1 MSGHQNPDDLLR
13 AVEASHDQY
22 LRNLRTLH
30 EALASSVRQ
39 RSDSRP
45 TIATSPLLRPASS
58 PALSP
63 ELLADATF
71 HSHSHSP
78 VPRSRRPTLSDPN
91 ERRPQFLGIEKKHI
105 PASLHSE
112 YEVEFLPLLDTTV
125 PHHGH
130 GHAPIIPRPIERVSW
145 TDSQLMWHLK
155 YTDFHGAAEIAM
167 KDIMDKQSEID
178 ENGDFRAFA
187 AYETEGYISS
197 TLELYDID
205 AEGHATPVGKQQ
217 QPQRQLD
224 RQHPSLPQVITPSQ
238 IVDAPTV
245 WNALKE
251 IHSDG
256 QAVGLMTILQEP
268 TPLMLGALHLT
279 MSPYFDMT
287 ELLNHFTTD
296 QDNKGKTRAYVN
308 RAFVND
314 NTPNNVRQ
322 RSAFFVF
329 KYYTVVG
336 DGLEPAA
343 WQKYDKRPSDARS
356 LDHID
361 IAECS
366 SVLALSLAGPATR
379 SVKLS
384 KRRGGPQEGRLFN
397 PFAPWHLLSL
407 QSFPDDEHTVRSDDE
422 LPRRRFPNG
431 PHAFL
436 DALAAEYRDA
446 TRRNTA
452 LHERITK
459 LITPPTEFMF
469 DPSLRDKL
477 LFEDKHFTYIRRYF
491 WAYNTLGVIND
502 GLRAMLAAYAEAFTD
517 DFWAGR
523 HSTLWP
529 HPEPD
534 SPDGLAYRET
544 MATLRIELDRACREL
559 EVVAARNRATRKE
572 IENLRDQLFSGS
584 SIKESRRAI
593 EQGDNIKILTLSSM
607 VFLPL
612 TFVTSVFGITEF
624 TIPPSDWRF
633 AITMVCVCV
642 PFILLLILLQTR
654 TGYSLFQRLAARIR
668 RARDD
673 LVRALRTPDPPLPA
687 PRAPGRVQT
696 LTGEVKPRRK
706 RRLTVRRGPPEAAAA
721 AAAAATEGEG
731 NGWMRWGPWRLRNV
745 DGKTVEVSQ
754 NGAKGAQERVR
765 GVV

>member
-1 MSGHQNPDDLLR
+1 MAGHQNPDELLR
-13 AVEASHDQY
+13 AVEASHEQY
-22 LRNLRTLH
+22 LRSLRTLH
-30 EALASSVRQ
+30 DALASSVRQ
-39 RSDSRP
+39 RSESRS
-45 TIATSPLLRPASS
+45 TIPVSPLLRPASS

-63 ELLADATF
+63 QLLGDATF
-71 HSHSHSP
+71 PSQSP
-78 VPRSRRPTLSDPN
+78 GPRSRRPTLDPN
-91 ERRPQFLGIEKKHI
+91 ERRPQFLSIERKHT

-112 YEVEFLPLLDTTV
+112 YEVEFLPLLD
-125 PHHGH
+125 PA
-130 GHAPIIPRPIERVSW
+130 APQRGNGYAPAVPRPIERRSW
-145 TDSQLMWHLK
+145 TDGELMRHLK
-155 YTDFHGAAEIAM
+155 RTEFHGVAEVAI
-167 KDIMDKQSEID
+167 KDILDKQSDID
-178 ENGDFRAFA
+178 ENGDFASFA
-187 AYETEGYISS
+187 AYEHEGFISS

-205 AEGHATPVGKQQ
+205 ADGLATPVGR
-217 QPQRQLD
+217 QPNHQT
-224 RQHPSLPQVITPSQ
+224 PGLPQVITPSQ

-251 IHSDG
+251 IHSNG
-256 QAVGLMTILQEP
+256 QAVGLMTTLQEP
-268 TPLMLGALHLT
+268 TPLMLEALHLT

-287 ELLNHFTTD
+287 ELLRHFTTD
-296 QDNKGKTRAYVN
+296 AENKGKTRAYVN
-308 RAFVND
+308 RAFVKD
-314 NTPNNVRQ
+314 DTPNKVRQ

-336 DGLEPAA
+336 EGLEPAA

-366 SVLALSLAGPATR
+366 SVLALSLAGPAVQ
-379 SVKLS
+379 SVKIS
-384 KRRGGPQEGRLFN
+384 KRREGPQEGPVFD

-407 QSFPDDEHTVRSDDE
+407 QSFPDDEHTVRSEDD
-422 LPRRRFPNG
+422 LPRRRFPSG

-446 TRRNTA
+446 TRRNIA
-452 LHERITK
+452 IHERITK
-459 LITPPTEFMF
+459 LITPPTDFMF

-477 LFEDKHFTYIRRYF
+477 LFEDKRFTYIRRYF
-491 WAYNTLGVIND
+491 WAYNTLGVINA
-502 GLRAMLAAYAEAFTD
+502 GLRAMLAAYADSFTD

-523 HSTLWP
+523 HSAVWP
-529 HPEPD
+529 HPD
-534 SPDGLAYRET
+534 PDGPDAIAWRET
-544 MATLRIELDRACREL
+544 MAGLRTELERACRDL
-559 EVVAARNRATRKE
+559 EHVAQRNTATRKE

-624 TIPPSDWRF
+624 TIPPSDFRF
-633 AITMVCVCV
+633 ALTMVLVCV

-654 TGYSLFQRLAARIR
+654 TGYSLFKRAADRIR

-673 LVRALRTPDPPLPA
+673 LVRKLRGPEPVAPS

-706 RRLTVRRGPPEAAAA
+706 RRLTVRRGPEDAPDGE
-721 AAAAATEGEG
+721 TDGEG
-731 NGWMRWGPWRLRNV
+731 WIRWGSWRWKSGA
-745 DGKTVEVSQ
+745 DGKTVEVKEDT
-754 NGAKGAQERVR
+754 AARR
-765 GVV
+765 GDRLKVTV

>member
-1 MSGHQNPDDLLR
+1 MAGHQSPDELLR
-13 AVEASHDQY
+13 AVEASHEQY
-22 LRNLRTLH
+22 LRSLRTLH

-39 RSDSRP
+39 RSDSRSAIP
-45 TIATSPLLRPASS
+45 VSPLLRPASS

-63 ELLADATF
+63 ELLSDATF
-71 HSHSHSP
+71 PSHSP
-78 VPRSRRPTLSDPN
+78 GPRSRRPTLDPN

-112 YEVEFLPLLDTTV
+112 YEVEFLPLLDTTM
-125 PHHGH
+125 PHRGH
-130 GHAPIIPRPIERVSW
+130 GHAPAIPRPIERCSW
-145 TDSQLMWHLK
+145 IDSQLMWHLK
-155 YTDFHGAAEIAM
+155 YTDFHGAAEVAM

-178 ENGDFRAFA
+178 EHGDFRAFA
-187 AYETEGYISS
+187 AYEHEGYISS
-197 TLELYDID
+197 TLELYDVD
-205 AEGHATPVGKQQ
+205 VEGQATPVGKQPNQ
-217 QPQRQLD
+217 T
-224 RQHPSLPQVITPSQ
+224 HGVSQVITPSQ

-256 QAVGLMTILQEP
+256 KAVGLMTILQEP

-296 QDNKGKTRAYVN
+296 IDNKGKTRAYVN
-308 RAFVND
+308 RAFVKD
-314 NTPNNVRQ
+314 DTPNTVRQ

-366 SVLALSLAGPATR
+366 SVLALSLTGPATR

-384 KRRGGPQEGRLFN
+384 KRREGPQEGRVFD

-446 TRRNTA
+446 TRRNIA

-459 LITPPTEFMF
+459 LITPPTDFMF

-491 WAYNTLGVIND
+491 WAYNTLGVINA
-502 GLRAMLAAYAEAFTD
+502 GIRAMLAAYADAFTD

-529 HPEPD
+529 HPDPEGPE
-534 SPDGLAYRET
+534 GVAYRET
-544 MATLRIELDRACREL
+544 MAVLRGELERACRDL
-559 EVVAARNRATRKE
+559 EHVAQRNTATRKE

-624 TIPPSDWRF
+624 TIPPSDFRF
-633 AITMVCVCV
+633 ALTMVLVCV

-654 TGYSLFQRLAARIR
+654 TGYSLFQRAAARIR

-673 LVRALRTPDPPLPA
+673 LVRRLRTPEPATPP

-706 RRLTVRRGPPEAAAA
+706 RRLTVRRGPEEARD
-721 AAAAATEGEG
+721 GDG
-731 NGWMRWGPWRLRNV
+731 DGDGWVRWGAWRWKGAA
-745 DGKTVEVSQ
+745 DGKTVEVRED
-754 NGAKGAQERVR
+754 GAKGGKDRVR
-765 GVV
+765 GVI